1 MDVKVAAA
9 EMLKLVIDAPM
20 WISRDSQS
28 AEENGLTRLHIAH
41 LLDKIIDGTVTG
53 DKAHR
58 WLAWSQCAYV
68 AFGGGTLEQMKEVNN
83 NA

>member
-1 MDVKVAAA
+1 MMDVKIAAA
-9 EMLKLVIDAPM
+9 EMLQLVIEAPM
-20 WISRDSQS
+20 WVHL
-28 AEENGLTRLHIAH
+28 AGAKKNGLTRLHITH
-41 LLDKIIDGTVTG
+41 LLDAIIDGTVTG

-68 AFGGGTLEQMKEVNN
+68 SFGGGTLEQVKEVNH